1 MSKGIFVTGEVL
13 SLSSK
18 SQQCTVIPADES
30 KQVKPP
36 YSFPLINGTISIRS
50 NDTLFKALH
59 PDKEINK
66 KNIMNFISNPQL
78 KKSYSCNNMI
88 SDKPKKEDFLT
99 SEFDEYYRL
108 KKLKELAKIFKV
120 NKNPYSMKNQLYF
133 KKQKIEE
140 MQKRSNYY
148 NKVIIPNKN
157 VFSINNTTEYKESDT
172 FETTDIINEIVELKP
187 NEFKR
192 KVPTM
197 KDYLKKKYDLLRT
210 MDNKVHFSPPEPNT
224 ASLVKTPLNSTITLN
239 ENQKRL
245 YVKSPPKV
253 KMTPTY
259 VRDLKILAAFN
270 KIKDEKLVSYLKM
283 ILHDYN

>member
-13 SLSSK
+13 SLASK
-18 SQQCTVIPADES
+18 SQQCTVVPEDES
-30 KQVKPP
+30 KKGKLP

-59 PDKEINK
+59 PDKEVDK
-66 KNIMNFISNPQL
+66 KTIMNFISNPHL

-88 SDKPKKEDFLT
+88 SSQQKKEDFLT

-108 KKLKELAKIFKV
+108 KRLKKLQKIFRV

-140 MQKRSNYY
+140 IQKRSNYY
-148 NKVIIPNKN
+148 NKVISPNKN
-157 VFSINNTTEYKESDT
+157 VFSISNTTEYKETDT
-172 FETTDIINEIVELKP
+172 FETTDIINEIVDLKP

-192 KVPTM
+192 KIPTM
-197 KDYLKKKYDLLRT
+197 KDYLKKKYDLVRPIN
-210 MDNKVHFSPPEPNT
+210 NKVHFSPPELNT
-224 ASLVKTPLNSTITLN
+224 ASLVKTPSNSKIVLN

-245 YVKSPPKV
+245 YNKPSPKV